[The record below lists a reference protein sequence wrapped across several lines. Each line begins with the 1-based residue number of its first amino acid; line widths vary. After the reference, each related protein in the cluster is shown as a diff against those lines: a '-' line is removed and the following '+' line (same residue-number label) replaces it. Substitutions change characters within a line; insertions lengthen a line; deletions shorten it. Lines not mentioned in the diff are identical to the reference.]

1 MGFEKHSS
9 KGGGGGGGYVG
20 GLLQLFDWNGKSRK
34 KLFAAKSDLLPE
46 RSKQG
51 KRSDG
56 NLPTTRVRLVCALLS
71 YVLDILYS
79 FVHGLIYYY
88 MILSLCFQSDVDDD
102 DDGDDDNWARSI
114 RGSDY
119 SCASSVTDDDG
130 NGTRAPGV
138 VARLMGLDSMPT
150 SFVEPNSTPFFDT
163 RSLQDAQIYRKTPLQ
178 SGTKLEGFSRNYV
191 ESRSQNMPKRPIER
205 FQTETLPPKSAKSM
219 PITHHKLLSPIKSPS
234 FISAKD
240 AADIMEAASR
250 IIKPQTQ
257 GASRSKTPSLGSSS
271 IPLRVQD
278 LKDRMD
284 AASKSS
290 RFTGAS
296 RRPVE
301 SNAVKYLKN
310 QPMNKSWNGSDYST
324 EFKASPDSGDGNFVG
339 LKKKGKAVSLA
350 VQAKVNVQRREGLS
364 SNRSSQSHKEPYEFK
379 SKQALKGQV
388 ITTKNM
394 QKRSP
399 KQNTIGILKQNN
411 QKQNCV
417 TNKEKLPTKL
427 SPSNIQGRQTESR
440 DSSIRQSRT
449 MNKATGNSRVG
460 VKTSLVTSNVE
471 KEVPLSKSRN
481 FPQKKR
487 FIEGERNV
495 ERGNSVKSFS
505 VVTDV
510 KRMEPSIGN
519 DGILKRTEENKN
531 KGMDV
536 ISFTFTSPMVKAM
549 PGSQLS
555 SHIVGIENKYNGDSN
570 GETAF
575 PFSRNAKLSS
585 LGLNVV
591 GGDDLNIL
599 LEEKLRELT
608 YGVESSRRVPV
619 RSGSVLTSPS
629 LAQDLVS
636 AFNSGSIMPT
646 PHYRRVQLG
655 LHNGVSSYPYTSFHG
670 TGLKMD
676 LTLQSREDTGLDV
689 GCLSGSDIKVKEE
702 VDQQNPSPVSI
713 LEPSFSNDSYNS
725 SDKSGDG
732 YSNDGITQYSSL
744 EAQQLVELS
753 YPKKSLLVDPE
764 LSDSAS
770 SVFAA
775 LDCRKHATRFT
786 LAANGRT
793 EEQKLLYMKEILCN
807 VDLMFKDFTLGR
819 AREIIN
825 PHLFDQLEKTWSRA
839 DAEDKDSWLRR
850 KALFDS
856 ARECLDLRC
865 RRYASGGC
873 RTWSKGVALLQRKD
887 WLAEEVC
894 KEISGWE
901 SMANWMVDELVDK
914 DMSTQCGRW
923 LDFEIEEFEEGVEIE
938 KSILSSLID
947 EVVADIF

>member
-34 KLFAAKSDLLPE
+34 KLFAAKSDLPE

-56 NLPTTRVRLVCALLS
+56 NLPTTRVCL
-71 YVLDILYS
+71 
-79 FVHGLIYYY
+79 
-88 MILSLCFQSDVDDD
+88 SDVDD
-102 DDGDDDNWARSI
+102 DDGDDDNWAISI

-130 NGTRAPGV
+130 SGTRAPGV
-138 VARLMGLDSMPT
+138 VARLMGLDSLPT
-150 SFVEPNSTPFFDT
+150 SVVESNSTPFFDT
-163 RSLQDAQIYRKTPLQ
+163 RSLQDAQIYKRTPLH
-178 SGTKLEGFSRNYV
+178 SGTKLEGFSRNFV
-191 ESRSQNMPKRPIER
+191 ESRSQNMPKKPIDK
-205 FQTETLPPKSAKSM
+205 FQTEMLPPKSAKSM
-219 PITHHKLLSPIKSPS
+219 PITHHKLLSPIKSPG

-271 IPLRVQD
+271 IPLRMQD

-290 RFTGAS
+290 RLTGAS

-301 SNAVKYLKN
+301 SNAVKYLKD

-324 EFKASPDSGDGNFVG
+324 EFKSSPDSGDGSSVG
-339 LKKKGKAVSLA
+339 LKKKGKSVSLA

-364 SNRSSQSHKEPYEFK
+364 SSRSSQSHKEPYEFK

-388 ITTKNM
+388 NATKNI
-394 QKRSP
+394 QKRSA
-399 KQNTIGILKQNN
+399 KQNATGILKQNN

-417 TNKEKLPTKL
+417 INKEKLPTKL
-427 SPSNIQGRQTESR
+427 SHSNIQGRQIESR
-440 DSSIRQSRT
+440 DSSLRQSRT
-449 MNKATGNSRVG
+449 LNKATGNSRVG
-460 VKTSLVTSNVE
+460 LKTSLVTSNVE

-487 FIEGERNV
+487 SIEGERSF
-495 ERGNSVKSFS
+495 ERGTSVKSFS
-505 VVTDV
+505 VVKDV
-510 KRMEPSIGN
+510 KRMESSIGK
-519 DGILKRTEENKN
+519 DGILKQPDENKN

-536 ISFTFTSPMVKAM
+536 ISFTFTSPMVKAT

-555 SHIVGIENKYNGDSN
+555 SHNVGIDNKYIEDST
-570 GETAF
+570 GEAGF
-575 PFSRNAKLSS
+575 PVSRNAKLSS

-591 GGDDLNIL
+591 GGDALNIL
-599 LEEKLRELT
+599 LEEKLRELA

-619 RSGSVLTSPS
+619 RSGSVLTSSS

-646 PHYRRVQLG
+646 PRDRRVQLG
-655 LHNGVSSYPYTSFHG
+655 LHNGESSYPYNSFHG
-670 TGLKMD
+670 TSLKMD
-676 LTLQSREDTGLDV
+676 LTLQSREGMSLH
-689 GCLSGSDIKVKEE
+689 GCRSGSNVKVKEE
-702 VDQQNPSPVSI
+702 VDQRNPSPVSI
-713 LEPSFSNDSYNS
+713 LEPSFSYDSYNS
-725 SDKSGDG
+725 SDSSGDG

-744 EAQQLVELS
+744 QTQQVVELS
-753 YPKKSLLVDPE
+753 CPKKPSLIDPE

-770 SVFAA
+770 SVFAT
-775 LDCRKHATRFT
+775 LDCRKHATRFA
-786 LAANGRT
+786 LAANRRA
-793 EEQKLLYMKEILCN
+793 EEQKLEYMKEILCN